1 MTKVEAAEYLGV
13 SLRTLSRYVTDG
25 KLNPTYRK
33 GKTNDVAVFEDA
45 ELKKL
50 KKELEKGQEGGRTRN
65 VPIEAKFTLSIG
77 EAASLSG
84 LPKGVMEQA
93 IKQGS
98 LKVVRKDGN
107 LYIKRKDLEKFV
119 ESL

>member
-1 MTKVEAAEYLGV
+1 MTKVEAAKYLGV

-25 KLNPTYRK
+25 KLNPTYKK
-33 GKTNDVAVFEDA
+33 GKTNDVAVFEEA

-50 KKELEKGQEGGRTRN
+50 KKDLEKEKESGRTKS

-84 LPKGVMEQA
+84 LPKTVIEDA
-93 IKQGS
+93 IKEGI
-98 LKVVRKDGN
+98 LKVVKKEGKF
-107 LYIKRKDLEKFV
+107 YVKRRDLEKFV
-119 ESL
+119 ENL